1 VESILGG
8 LIWLLIYALVVA
20 LVCYVVTRIL
30 AVFAP
35 PAAAY
40 GWIVWCIGG
49 LLLLILALR
58 LFGGMLP
65 SPP

>member
-1 VESILGG
+1 MEGVLAG
-8 LIWLLIYALVVA
+8 LVWLLMYALIVA
-20 LVCYVVTRIL
+20 LVCFVVTRIL
-30 AVFAP
+30 VTFAP

-58 LFGGMLP
+58 LLGGLLP
-65 SPP
+65 APP